1 MSKKQLLKKI
11 SPCIGVCQLD
21 INSNLCIGCLRSSD
35 EIALWPQLD
44 NETALQIMEEIKDRC
59 IIEKISN

>member
-1 MSKKQLLKKI
+1 VRKKQLLKKI
-11 SPCIGVCQLD
+11 SPCIGVCHLD

>member
-1 MSKKQLLKKI
+1 MNKKKPVKKI

-21 INSNLCIGCLRSSD
+21 MNSNLCTGCLRSSD

-44 NETALQIMEEIKDRC
+44 NERALQIMEEIKDRY